1 MPDSILVQKGA
12 LENGQVFDTSKR
24 EGRTPFE
31 LVLGKGSVIRGRS
44 KMVGQILYFYIAGW
58 EEGLIGI
65 CQG

>member
-31 LVLGKGSVIRGRS
+31 LVLGKGSVIRGKS
-44 KMVGQILYFYIAGW
+44 KIVGLNCIFILQDGRR
-58 EEGLIGI
+58 G
-65 CQG
+65 